1 MNKKNKNIEQAAYSG
16 SDQKVPGRT
25 IGFTVMTLTIVFVAF
40 WMNLQ
45 SNQFTNQDLPLS
57 STSFALDQS
66 LDGFRAD
73 AWFLADDELLGF
85 VEIPAGTFIMGSN
98 PILDSMAY
106 ENERWS
112 NQRRQGSVQLPAFLI
127 SRFETTVAQF
137 NAFVQATQF
146 QVDSSTLSG
155 QPDQPVTNITW
166 PQALAYARWLEQQL
180 REATQTPA
188 RIQQMLNSGA
198 SVTLPS
204 EAEWEK
210 AARGTDGRVF
220 PWGTQARTDRANFD
234 AAAVMSV
241 GAIACPECAHGLSDM
256 SGNVWEF
263 TRSPYQDYPY
273 DPSDDSS
280 NLSQDALWVMRG
292 GSFSDAINNVRTAV
306 RGGVDPGVRNNT
318 IGFRLV
324 ISRQ

>member
-1 MNKKNKNIEQAAYSG
+1 MSQKKEGSEQSI
-16 SDQKVPGRT
+16 SVDTQNKVPGRT
-25 IGFTVMTLTIVFVAF
+25 IGITVMTLTIAFVAF
-40 WMNLQ
+40 WMNQQNVRDTNRVQ
-45 SNQFTNQDLPLS
+45 SPTSITSESDL
-57 STSFALDQS
+57 A

-73 AWFLADDELLGF
+73 AWFLADDDLLGF
-85 VEIPAGTFIMGSN
+85 VEIPAGQFIMGSN
-98 PILDSMAY
+98 PALDRMAY

-112 NQRRQGSVQLPAFLI
+112 SQRRQGSVQLSTFLI

-137 NAFVQATQF
+137 DAFVQATQF
-146 QVDSSTLSG
+146 QVEATTLSG
-155 QPDQPVTNITW
+155 PPDQPVTNVTW
-166 PQALAYARWLEQQL
+166 PEALAYARWLEQQL
-180 REATQTPA
+180 RVSQQTPA

-220 PWGTQARTDRANFD
+220 PWGTQSSTEFANFD
-234 AAAVMSV
+234 SNAVRPV
-241 GAIACPECAHGLSDM
+241 GAVSCPECAHGLSDM
-256 SGNVWEF
+256 SGNVWEL
-263 TRSPYQDYPY
+263 TRSPYQEYPY

-280 NLSQDALWVMRG
+280 NLSDDALWVMRG
-292 GSFSDAINNVRTAV
+292 GSFSDAINNIRTAV

-324 ISRQ
+324 ISSQ